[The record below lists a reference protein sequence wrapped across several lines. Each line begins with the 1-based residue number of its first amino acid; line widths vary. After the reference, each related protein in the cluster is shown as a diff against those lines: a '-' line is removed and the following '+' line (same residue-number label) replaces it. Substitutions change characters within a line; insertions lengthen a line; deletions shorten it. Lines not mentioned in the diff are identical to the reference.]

1 VQAWDRDPE
10 KPGKV
15 LFADRCFVMS
25 KPVLFDFFATWCGPC
40 RMQTPIIEEL
50 AKKMGDA
57 VEIRKVDVDQHMDL
71 AEKYGIRVVPTLIIE
86 KDGKVVQSLEGVT
99 DAVTLEK
106 MLRAV
111 V

>member
-1 VQAWDRDPE
+1 MDTSYRYI
-10 KPGKV
+10 
-15 LFADRCFVMS
+15 VMS
-25 KPVLFDFFATWCGPC
+25 KPILFDFFATWCGPC

-57 VEIRKVDVDQHMDL
+57 VEIRKVDVDEHMDL

-86 KDGKVVQSLEGVT
+86 KDGKVLQSLEGVT
-99 DAVTLEK
+99 DAATLEK
-106 MLRAV
+106 LLRPV